1 MYRYLIIIFILLIL
15 IYYIIILK
23 NKETFD
29 VKNKK
34 ILIIYTGGTIGMVHS
49 DKGLIPQKGFLE
61 KKLKEIVGNNKD
73 ISSYEIKEYDPLLDS
88 SDLSPKD
95 WVKIGNDIFENYHKY
110 DAFII
115 IHGTDTM
122 AYTASALSFMF
133 KNLDKTI
140 IITGSM
146 IPLVELRND
155 GAGNLID
162 SLYIASKYNI
172 PEVILVFGNRILRG
186 NRSTKVHADGITAFA
201 SPNYFL
207 IGENGVD
214 ITIDKKLFIKS
225 FGKLEYTAIDPNK
238 KVIILKVFPG
248 IDNQFINNALSDQN
262 VYGVVLETF
271 GIGDAPSNQN
281 FLNAI
286 KNAINRG
293 VIIVNVTQCIMGR
306 VDQGDYA
313 TGSGLKKAGV
323 ISGYDM
329 TPEAVMGKLYYLLSR
344 YSNREIIKKLIEE
357 NLRGELTKNAA
368 NYQQTGSFL

>member
-1 MYRYLIIIFILLIL
+1 MVQSSDG
-15 IYYIIILK
+15 LK
-23 NKETFD
+23 PE
-29 VKNKK
+29 
-34 ILIIYTGGTIGMVHS
+34 
-49 DKGLIPQKGFLE
+49 KGFLE
-61 KKLKEIVGNNKD
+61 KKLNEIVGKNKD
-73 ISSYEIKEYDPLLDS
+73 IAHYDIKEYDPLLDS

-95 WVKIGNDIFENYHKY
+95 WVKIGNDIFENYDKY
-110 DAFII
+110 DSFIV

-133 KNLDKTI
+133 KNLDKPI

-172 PEVILVFGNRILRG
+172 PEVILVFGNRIIRG

-214 ITIDKKLFIKS
+214 ITLDKRLFIKS
-225 FGKLEYTAIDPNK
+225 FGKLEYTAINPQK
-238 KVIILKVFPG
+238 KVVIIKVFPG
-248 IDNQFINNALSDQN
+248 IDNQYINNILSDQN
-262 VYGVVLETF
+262 IYGVVLETF
-271 GIGDAPSNQN
+271 GIGDVPSNKE

-286 KNAINRG
+286 ENTINRG
-293 VIIVNVTQCIMGR
+293 VIIINVTQCIMGR

-329 TPEAVMGKLYYLLSR
+329 TSEAALGKLYYLLSR
-344 YSNREIIKKLIEE
+344 YNNKEVIKKLIEE
-357 NLRGELTKNAA
+357 NIRGELTKTAA
-368 NYQQTGSFL
+368 NYQQTGTFL